1 MLLSKGLLFLF
12 CVRFSELLETHFAL
26 FKCSRNFQ
34 KSFTECISNKA
45 TYSYFKATQ
54 KRPTTFRYI
63 IYSKLASKKN
73 QTTPS
78 IT

>member
-12 CVRFSELLETHFAL
+12 RVHFSELLEMYFAL

-45 TYSYFKATQ
+45 TYFKATQ

-63 IYSKLASKKN
+63 IYSKLASKKK